1 MLLIS
6 LKYNKGVCF
15 FLSRGSLKWFVVVG
29 CRRECSDVAVLLE
42 LPTARD
48 ILRRI
53 CYPPKTAAP
62 GAVITPCL
70 RFIFPFMEMVVVAAT
85 GVVEEVEEESEVATM
100 VVGDTEEE
108 VAVHATQHHTLAISW
123 YYYLVLA
130 VVDVEANVIEK
141 NTLCVALHRFAR
153 VVRHPRVANGIRRP
167 QAKNRRQ
174 AIPSPRIKIPRAL
187 LFTDSPA
194 RSVACGSP
202 TRFVVHR

>member
-1 MLLIS
+1 
-6 LKYNKGVCF
+6 
-15 FLSRGSLKWFVVVG
+15 
-29 CRRECSDVAVLLE
+29 
-42 LPTARD
+42 
-48 ILRRI
+48 
-53 CYPPKTAAP
+53 
-62 GAVITPCL
+62 
-70 RFIFPFMEMVVVAAT
+70 MVVVAAT

-108 VAVHATQHHTLAISW
+108 VAVHATQHHTLA
-123 YYYLVLA
+123 
-130 VVDVEANVIEK
+130 VERRRGEK